1 LSLISSIFS
10 SIRVPTVKEL
20 KKNSIPEHVAI
31 IMDGNGRWAVKRK
44 LPRSAGHKAGVEALR
59 DIIEICIELGIKF
72 LTVYSFSSEN
82 WQRPKDE
89 VNFLLNL
96 FLESLKEELG
106 ALNKNGVRVFLIGD
120 RKLIPYK
127 ILEAFENAEK
137 QTANNT
143 KLFFSIAFNYG
154 SRQEII
160 DAARK
165 IHKAAERNDIDIEK
179 LDEKTF
185 SDYLFT
191 KECPDPDFLIRTGG
205 EYRVSNFLLWQIAY
219 CEFYFV
225 KKLWPDF
232 KRKNFLKAIYYY
244 QQRSRRFGR
253 L

>member
-20 KKNSIPEHVAI
+20 KKNNIPEHVAI

-59 DIIEICIELGIKF
+59 EVITTCVQLGIKF
-72 LTVYSFSSEN
+72 LTVYSFSIEN

-96 FLESLKEELG
+96 FLESLKEELET
-106 ALNKNGVRVFLIGD
+106 LNKNGIRIFLISE

-137 QTANNT
+137 KTANNN

-154 SRQEII
+154 SRQEIV
-160 DAARK
+160 DAAKK
-165 IHKAAERNDIDIEK
+165 IYKAAARNDINIEK

-191 KECPDPDFLIRTGG
+191 KGCPDPDFLIRTSG

-225 KKLWPDF
+225 KTLWPDF
-232 KRKNFLKAIYYY
+232 KRKNFLRAIYYY